1 MPSERSEALAK
12 SAARLR
18 RSIEW
23 RTADPL
29 VSMDHR
35 MFKYEQDMNGYSIA
49 LADAIDTALSQG
61 IDDPIEVYRI
71 AWHAQIAKGGYIS
84 TQYRDTD
91 FKRRITNFNSPLFTD
106 VERDIL
112 NILVATYGEDDV
124 VVLDHEDDDE
134 WSLFI
139 LRPEFARR
147 VKIDPEYPISEYAHH
162 DYLFFIH
169 RKFSDETERKL
180 LRDLLRRIPE
190 KDPELPRLH
199 KVLRPVFGEVQVVN
213 GVRHIPV
220 WEGRVSDSVRYDDFP
235 SFGDQCEIPDV
246 DALLNEG
253 VVANLLGKNYRI
265 WFDHTKIEIEDGQT
279 EPLPN
284 GDRILRVQRTN
295 DPVTV
300 VPVPRWS
307 RNSMLGHG
315 RSQQM
320 RGMFPY
326 MDRPLYCLMVL
337 NLGSYDATHCI
348 MVQLDDDGEIEL
360 AWIEVSST

>member
-1 MPSERSEALAK
+1 MPAGLAEALAK

-23 RTADPL
+23 CTADPS
-29 VSMDHR
+29 VSLNDR
-35 MFKYEQDMNGYSIA
+35 MFKFEQDMNEYSLA

-71 AWHAQIAKGGYIS
+71 AWRAQIAKGGHVVAEH
-84 TQYRDTD
+84 RDTD
-91 FKRRITNFNSPLFTD
+91 FKRRITNFNSPLFTE

-112 NILVATYGEDDV
+112 NALVAAYGDDV
-124 VVLDHEDDDE
+124 IVVDHENKGG

-139 LRPEFARR
+139 LRPEFARG
-147 VKIDPEYPISEYAHH
+147 VKFDPEYPISEYAHH

-199 KVLRPVFGEVQVVN
+199 KVLRPVLGEVQVID

-220 WEGRVSDSVRYDDFP
+220 WEGRVSDTVRYKDLP
-235 SFGDQCEIPDV
+235 SFGEQCEIADV

-253 VVANLLGKNYRI
+253 AVANLLGKNYRI
-265 WFDHTKIEIEDGQT
+265 WFDHTKIEIEDGRT

-284 GDRILRVQRTN
+284 GERILRVQRTN

-315 RSQQM
+315 RSQQR

-337 NLGSYDATHCI
+337 NLDSYDATHCI